1 MELTRTK
8 LMMKAFGLTVL
19 CILLVSCA
27 QYVDTCTNYDEET
40 IKMLSLE
47 QVQTVDD
54 VNHLMYSIGFDLSED
69 IDEVNTENN
78 AGQNELFGIIANG
91 ISIEDA
97 NQKMPFPLL
106 SFEER
111 NDVVRFL
118 GATLYGDVNNNVPT
132 IATLSY
138 VMQIDEREIGFE
150 LTQVYYTNSIYSEHS
165 IYGNDVSDIY
175 LSSLQVFAGVYSGL
189 GRNNLDIE
197 TVIVREANAYF
208 AFKDFRV
215 PIGNGVVISD
225 SHSSS
230 LYWMYN
236 DINLILTIFYPVSID
251 GLITINTMIELA
263 ESMR

>member
-27 QYVDTCTNYDEET
+27 QYVDTCTKYGEET
-40 IKMLSLE
+40 TKMLNLE
-47 QVQTVDD
+47 QAQTVDD
-54 VNHLMYSIGFDLSED
+54 VNHLMYSGSDLSED
-69 IDEVNTENN
+69 IDEDNT
-78 AGQNELFGIIANG
+78 AQNELFGIIANG

-106 SFEER
+106 SFEEM

-118 GATLYGDVNNNVPT
+118 GATLHGDVNNSVPT

-197 TVIVREANAYF
+197 TVIVGETNAYF
-208 AFKDFRV
+208 AFKDFRA
-215 PIGNGVVISD
+215 PIGSGVVTSD

-236 DINLILTIFYPVSID
+236 DINLTLTIFYPVSID